1 MKTLTGLVFVLS
13 LVLGAGAC
21 GDASAGARGDAS
33 AGAHSEQSGA
43 LHAVGQC
50 FRQHG
55 IPNFQ
60 DPVVASTGHVY
71 YDSRSIGD
79 AGRATADAAL
89 QACRDQMAAA
99 GVSAGSQP
107 PAPPQLVAAGVRA
120 AQCLRANGLP
130 AVRDPTPD
138 TPFTPGHGFSLTD
151 QDFGGSWPVGGK
163 ANPAVRAALQACRG
177 LLDKEIE
184 ASTLSSLSHD

>member
-1 MKTLTGLVFVLS
+1 MWSSHSKNTLRRWTLS
-13 LVLGAGAC
+13 QDSPC
-21 GDASAGARGDAS
+21 TPPRRNQREDAP
-33 AGAHSEQSGA
+33 SG
-43 LHAVGQC
+43 
-50 FRQHG
+50 
-55 IPNFQ
+55 
-60 DPVVASTGHVY
+60 T
-71 YDSRSIGD
+71 
-79 AGRATADAAL
+79 L
-89 QACRDQMAAA
+89 QFGA